1 MHEGN
6 SRGMGLSNLR
16 HVRNAFI
23 AAFGLTMLAVNA
35 AHADLV
41 KISYTTNTGN
51 PVNAAPGVGL
61 INPASGVS
69 FMVSGGIDRKLR
81 IAVTADG
88 AANPVFSKESATVL
102 GANDVITYN
111 GKAYYAQEFASPKLA
126 DGKYTVVAEILASTG
141 AVVQSDSVPLVV
153 DTQGP
158 VTGTFAPRPY
168 TQGSPVLSGDV
179 WKLGLGYRDAPTYS
193 SFVLNGF
200 SDPSGIANVS
210 AHLYRESGGIY
221 KNFTLLFSEAGSTAS
236 IEYRDNFFPDS
247 DLDEVF
253 GLEFRVTDK
262 AGNTST
268 TKRQKVMF
276 DNIGNAPT
284 VPFGV
289 YDPSVT
295 TELAPGLMGFVPYV
309 AGSSVKTNPIRLAWQ
324 IPKSNWYTY
333 RQGGLNF
340 TNSFGEKKI
349 VGEDNDYVYLV
360 ASFPYR
366 SENIN
371 YIRFFNFGEW
381 GSQGTVNYDLE
392 LDPSAPQSPVIKNI
406 EYYYSDKGWLRYS
419 SRIVTPSELPIKI
432 TKVRYTVEPRTFAQT
447 ASHIGKCTIP
457 VGQTQCEMNV
467 NVSLNKGTTGTLHD
481 QGVLTSADGLLKAK
495 AQWANVW
502 WNDLYYPIL
511 SYTYNAAT
519 MILTLHVNQPHQGD
533 YLSNLVHKEA
543 WLEDTSGK
551 KLSVTKTLTSATGEN
566 FEYEFDLKTLPEGAQ
581 NLVAGASEKLGAIT
595 KLPVFIFD
603 SDRTSP
609 VVSVSKG
616 DSETIN
622 TLDKILFTVSD
633 NKDPDPKITSIL
645 LTGGPAKESIA
656 LSYRKIDSNTYGLEY
671 PILFPTLEPGESYTL
686 TVKAQDL
693 QQNVG
698 TGSTT
703 FLYGPPMAGIIGHE
717 GGVVNV
723 PAVPTAFTRHDG
735 SLLLNS
741 EQLILA
747 DGTPVSGVYDLL
759 ATLRSDA
766 VTPLRISGIKV
777 NPGSTVLLGQLD
789 FTSTNGKISLPVAP
803 VNAGAVGTNGV
814 IISTSAPNSPVVYA
828 NIKTW
833 MPVLNLDVSDEAPV
847 QAMTSISVNV
857 REAAGNICQLTTSS
871 TVAKSSDTIMAPVCL
886 LEWNS
891 IPGGLQEQVVS
902 GTDQPMTQLV
912 GRALTAGK
920 QKISYSIY
928 VYNKGAEKVLLTS
941 SEQLLDVQPIN
952 ASATFGHSLQ
962 GKSVTRVLDEVSL
975 TMTQLTGPSCVITGD
990 EALARSAGATDSGL
1004 TCLIELTTVPE
1015 GLKTDSTTPLSL
1027 AGTLNRAGEL
1037 PLRWT
1042 ASVFDSTGSKLV
1054 VEQGQSTVL
1063 VVNPDVSTTL
1073 SFKVN
1078 ESSATNV
1085 VPTESHPDAWE
1096 NKIYSVIAK
1105 AGHGEVNATETGFTY
1120 TPEIGYVGDDQFTY
1134 KVLDVSG
1141 MEVQGIALATIEK
1154 FNYAPTMTQV
1164 EIHTLEG
1171 KASNPATPVVD
1182 DLNLWDSH
1190 TFIITQNPQHGIATI
1205 QDGGIVYTPASGF
1218 FGNDSFT
1225 YSAIDQEGLAV
1236 EGIGKVEVSPYNLA
1250 PTAILPREVYAYIGK
1265 GGAATLRVI
1274 DANLLDTHSV
1284 QVITQPEHGE
1294 VVLDGMRL
1302 RYSTS
1307 GADDTSVLIRAMD
1320 QGGLFIDQYVTL
1332 KLIPQP
1338 RGNNE
1343 IRSQAPISQAPTN

>member
-1 MHEGN
+1 MYKGIG
-6 SRGMGLSNLR
+6 RGRGVHNLK
-16 HVRNAFI
+16 HTWSALI
-23 AAFGLTMLAVNA
+23 AALGLTALSVNT

-41 KISYTTNTGN
+41 KIGYTSTTGT
-51 PVNAAPGVGL
+51 PINAAPGVGL
-61 INPASGVS
+61 INPASGVT

-81 IAVTADG
+81 IAVTANG
-88 AANPVFSKESATVL
+88 AANPAFTKESATVL

-111 GKAYYAQEFASPKLA
+111 GKTYYAQEFTSPKLA
-126 DGKYTVVAEILASTG
+126 DGKYTVKAEILASSGT
-141 AVVQSDSVPLVV
+141 VVQSDSVPLVI

-158 VTGTFAPRPY
+158 ITGTFAPRPY
-168 TQGSPVLSGDV
+168 TQGAPVLSGEV

-193 SFVLNGF
+193 SFVLDGF
-200 SDPSGIANVS
+200 SDPSGIANVT
-210 AHLYRESGGIY
+210 AHLYRESGDIY

-236 IEYRDNFFPDS
+236 IQYRDNFFPDS

-253 GLEFRVTDK
+253 GLEFRITDK
-262 AGNTST
+262 AGNISA

-276 DNIGNAPT
+276 DNIGNAPAL
-284 VPFGV
+284 PFGV

-295 TELAPGLMGFVPYV
+295 TELAPGLVGFVPYV
-309 AGSSVKTNPIRLAWQ
+309 AGASVKTNPIRLAWK

-340 TNSFGEKKI
+340 TNSFGEKK
-349 VGEDNDYVYLV
+349 VLGEDQDYVYLV

-371 YIRFFNFGEW
+371 YIRFYNFGEW

-392 LDPSAPQSPVIKNI
+392 LDPSAPQSPVIQNI

-419 SRIVTPSELPIKI
+419 SRIVTPAELPIKI
-432 TKVRYTVEPRTFAQT
+432 TKVRYTAEPRPFAQT

-457 VGQTQCEMNV
+457 VGQTQCEMTV

-511 SYTYNAAT
+511 SYSYNAST

-543 WLEDTSGK
+543 WLEDASGK

-566 FEYEFDLKTLPEGAQ
+566 FEYEFDLKTLPEGTQ
-581 NLVAGASEKLGAIT
+581 DLVAGASEKLGAVSKIP
-595 KLPVFIFD
+595 LFVFD

-609 VVSVSKG
+609 KVSVTKG
-616 DSETIN
+616 ESETIN
-622 TLDKILFTVSD
+622 TLDKISFTVSD

-656 LSYRKIDSNTYGLEY
+656 LSYRKISGNTYGLEY

-693 QQNVG
+693 QKNTG

-703 FLYGPPMAGIIGHE
+703 FLYGPPMTGIIGHE
-717 GGVVNV
+717 GGIVNV
-723 PAVPTAFTRHDG
+723 PAVPTEFKRQDG

-741 EQLILA
+741 EQLKLA

-766 VTPLRISGIKV
+766 KTPLRISGVKV
-777 NPGSTVLLGQLD
+777 NPGTTVLLGQLD
-789 FTSTNGKISLPVAP
+789 FTSTNGKISIPVVP

-833 MPVLNLDVSDEAPV
+833 MPVLNLEVNDEAPV
-847 QAMTSISVNV
+847 QAMTSISVKV
-857 REAAGNICQLTTSS
+857 REAAGNICQFTTSPA
-871 TVAKSSDTIMAPVCL
+871 VAKPADTIMAPVCL
-886 LEWNS
+886 LEWKS
-891 IPGGLQEQVVS
+891 IPRGLQEQAVT
-902 GTDQPMTQLV
+902 GGAHPMTQLV

-920 QKISYSIY
+920 QKIAYSIY
-928 VYNKGAEKVLLTS
+928 VYNNKGTEKVLLTS

-952 ASATFGHSLQ
+952 ASATFSHSLQ
-962 GKSVTRVLDEVSL
+962 GKPVTRVLEEVSL
-975 TMTQLTGPSCVITGD
+975 TMAQLSGPSCLITGD
-990 EALARSAGATDSGL
+990 AALARSNGVAGAGL
-1004 TCLIELTTVPE
+1004 TCLIEFTAVPE
-1015 GLKTDSTTPLSL
+1015 GLATESLSPLEL

-1037 PLRWT
+1037 PIRWT
-1042 ASVFDSTGSKLV
+1042 ASVFDTTGSKLV
-1054 VEQGQSTVL
+1054 VEQGQSTIL
-1063 VVNPDVSTTL
+1063 VVNPEVTTSL
-1073 SFKVN
+1073 SFKLN
-1078 ESSATNV
+1078 ESTIAKIT
-1085 VPTESHPDAWE
+1085 PTESHPDAWE
-1096 NKIYSVIAK
+1096 KKIYSVVAEP
-1105 AGHGEVNATETGFTY
+1105 GHGEVTATESGFTY
-1120 TPEIGYVGDDQFTY
+1120 TPAIGYVGDDQFTY

-1141 MEVQGIALATIEK
+1141 MEVQGVALATIEK
-1154 FNYAPTMTQV
+1154 FNYPPTMTHV
-1164 EIHTLEG
+1164 ALHTLEG
-1171 KASNPATPVVD
+1171 RPSAPGVPVVE
-1182 DLNLWDSH
+1182 DLNRWDSH
-1190 TFIITQNPQHGIATI
+1190 TFIITQSPHHGAATI
-1205 QDGGIVYTPASGF
+1205 EDGGIVYTPANGF

-1225 YSAIDQEGLAV
+1225 YSAIDQEGLSV
-1236 EGIGKVEVSPYNLA
+1236 EGRGVVDVSPFNLP
-1250 PTAILPREVYAYIGK
+1250 PTAIMPREVLAYIGK
-1265 GGAATLRVI
+1265 GGAATLQVI
-1274 DANLLDTHSV
+1274 DPNILDTHSV
-1284 QVITQPEHGE
+1284 EVILQPEHGE
-1294 VVLDGMRL
+1294 VTLEGMRL
-1302 RYSTS
+1302 RFRTTGS
-1307 GADDTSVLIRAMD
+1307 DNTSVLIRATD
-1320 QGGLFIDQYVTL
+1320 QDGLFVDESVSL

-1343 IRSQAPISQAPTN
+1343 IRSQAPINRTP